1 MTDIS
6 LEVRNINFLTLLFYF
21 RLNAN
26 PAIADMKG
34 YLPLHRAV
42 LGNHEDV
49 LDVFKENFP
58 TAYVVIFCCFLNSF
72 PANGD
77 FCCLL
82 LIFANSLDLDQG

>member
-1 MTDIS
+1 MSLINLILLHVNNKGQDWYTYIS
-6 LEVRNINFLTLLFYF
+6 LEVGNIKFLTLLFYF

-58 TAYVVIFCCFLNSF
+58 IAYVVIFCF
-72 PANGD
+72 
-77 FCCLL
+77 
-82 LIFANSLDLDQG
+82 